1 MAKTIK
7 TPLTNRTSAKLY
19 VCLCMK
25 AMLDMMKG
33 DDTDEKIVELI
44 IPLLEELHEEEDIL
58 A

>member
-1 MAKTIK
+1 
-7 TPLTNRTSAKLY
+7 
-19 VCLCMK
+19 MK

>member
-1 MAKTIK
+1 MAKSNI
-7 TPLTNRTSAKLY
+7 LTKNKFVAKFY

-33 DDTDEKIVELI
+33 GDEDDKIVELI
-44 IPLLEELHEEEDIL
+44 IPLLEELYQDQEIL